1 MRILLPYILF
11 LSLFIVSCS
20 ENTIVIFD
28 DSNSIV
34 ENSDN
39 QKYIKALINASE
51 YFRINYQKIPIL
63 VERDYNYTDI
73 KYGLAI
79 CGNSGDNIVLQI
91 PLIKGNLTDPGILY
105 NITKRNRDLLYVVI
119 TPHGRIT
126 SVYLTTDYPTD
137 EFYENNRKCF
147 RYSELTGIKNIYNST
162 NQFSGQLILEKG
174 KVAQTRSLTDSIFE
188 LPEVIIYG
196 VDIKLDHYY
205 NGYCQFCKLLLM
217 YASDHVS
224 MICPQCFYNIDDEDL
239 SGYCLATGS
248 WTIIKGFLPNI
259 EDKHDSYE
267 ERNTCSLQVVANII
281 NTIEKARVASAGQI
295 IRDYCFNKDI
305 AVVDFINK
313 MNFECGL
320 KMDKILDILIF
331 LSSENYFIDYYHKSN
346 ETEAKDVI
354 KKGIPVFAT
363 FESNVVDSI
372 GQATSHAVT
381 LYGYDANGNFCY
393 FDSMNGV
400 YYTKPGSD
408 FYNYIVLGK
417 Y

>member
-105 NITKRNRDLLYVVI
+105 NITKRNRD
-119 TPHGRIT
+119 
-126 SVYLTTDYPTD
+126 
-137 EFYENNRKCF
+137 F
-147 RYSELTGIKNIYNST
+147 
-162 NQFSGQLILEKG
+162 
-174 KVAQTRSLTDSIFE
+174 
-188 LPEVIIYG
+188 
-196 VDIKLDHYY
+196 
-205 NGYCQFCKLLLM
+205 
-217 YASDHVS
+217 
-224 MICPQCFYNIDDEDL
+224 
-239 SGYCLATGS
+239 
-248 WTIIKGFLPNI
+248 
-259 EDKHDSYE
+259 
-267 ERNTCSLQVVANII
+267 
-281 NTIEKARVASAGQI
+281 
-295 IRDYCFNKDI
+295 
-305 AVVDFINK
+305 
-313 MNFECGL
+313 
-320 KMDKILDILIF
+320 
-331 LSSENYFIDYYHKSN
+331 
-346 ETEAKDVI
+346 
-354 KKGIPVFAT
+354 T